1 LKTFGED
8 EEGQRPTP
16 TIREVASAAGV
27 SLGSVS
33 RVLNGHS
40 TVTPEIRARVEKA
53 VAQLGFKPN
62 TVAQSMRS
70 RASRTVGCIIRDINI
85 PGLAGFVRSAHD
97 VLLQAGYALLLT
109 NSEGDPKRERELI
122 SVMMARQADA
132 LLLGHWSEDDQELE
146 NMLRE
151 VRFPVVLM
159 DREEPRWADSVMV
172 DHTNSIRHV
181 TQMLAQ
187 LGHKRIALITGRNT
201 LYPARSRIQGYRE
214 ALASL
219 ALPFDPGLIRTGT
232 FEAEFGYESVSLL
245 LDLTDPPTAIIA
257 GGIEMMPGVL
267 RSIRMR
273 GLSIPRDISLVGT
286 LNSPL
291 AEFHQPPI
299 SVEDWDYA
307 KLGRIAAKFALD
319 RMQSD
324 DIRNPR
330 RFILPS
336 EIVMRGSCAPPPK

>member
-1 LKTFGED
+1 MSED
-8 EEGQRPTP
+8 EEGPRPTP

-33 RVLNGHS
+33 RVLNGHA
-40 TVTPEIRARVEKA
+40 TVTPDIRAKVEKA

-62 TVAQSMRS
+62 AVAQSMRS
-70 RASRTVGCIIRDINI
+70 GASRTVGCIIRDINI

-97 VLLQAGYALLLT
+97 VLLQEGYALLLT

-122 SVMMARQADA
+122 SVMMARRADA
-132 LLLGHWSEDDQELE
+132 LLLGHWSEQDQGLE
-146 NMLRE
+146 NTLRE

-172 DHTNSIRHV
+172 DHKSSIRHA

-187 LGHKRIALITGRNT
+187 LGHKRIALITGRDT
-201 LYPARSRIQGYRE
+201 LYPARSRIEGYRE
-214 ALASL
+214 GLLSAN
-219 ALPFDPGLIRTGT
+219 LPFDPRLIHTGT
-232 FEAEFGYESVSLL
+232 FEAEFGYESISQL
-245 LDLTDPPTAIIA
+245 LDDSDRPTAVIA

-267 RSIRMR
+267 RSIRTR
-273 GLSIPRDISLVGT
+273 GLSIPHDISLVGT

-319 RMQSD
+319 RIRGE
-324 DIRNPR
+324 DIPNPR

-336 EIVMRGSCAPPPK
+336 EIVMRGSCAPPPR